1 MSKKSQKTT
10 KKDEKAFYQTA
21 AVSYD
26 LLYLLDEEF
35 HIVDHTIAEEIQKTV
50 KTETNILIGQDFFLH
65 FQCSDKKEVVR
76 ESLEKNNRW
85 KGTAIF
91 EGNTEKEYFVFLSN
105 HPVYEERLLAQCFL
119 LPDVETQR
127 GAAGYDITN
136 FQELFNTI
144 NSFIYIIGKSPGG
157 EEVFYSS
164 SIRNVTGY
172 SPAEIKNFN
181 GKLLYITHKDD
192 VSRILKTYSE
202 FVTMSKERSIELA
215 YRIITRD
222 NEERW
227 VKENIYVLF
236 DRGKNVRKLF
246 GIVTDITENRKNEEE
261 LQEKLEELEKI
272 NYAKD
277 RFINILS
284 HDLRAPFT
292 SILGFA
298 EILLNEKNLGEKERE
313 EYLTYIY
320 DASSSQLQFVNYLLD
335 WSRLRTGS
343 MKPETRRINV
353 QPLLYNCISALTGN
367 AIRKN
372 IEIITNIDDDLYVQG
387 DERLLTQAIINL
399 LNNAIKFSHENSD
412 IEVSAAIFNEK
423 QIEFIVKDSGIG
435 IDVADQAKLFSID
448 KALTKEGTKGEKGT
462 GFGLNLVKEIVD
474 KHGGRIW
481 FYSEPDKGA
490 EFHITIPTPSN
501 SCLIVMADD
510 EERKKLS
517 KLIRLAFP
525 QYDILSSGNGYEA
538 LELVSKNLPHFII
551 TNHDLPLMDGVQLI
565 ESLKPAD
572 GNEFLPAFI
581 VADKLPQRFLEH
593 YKQLGVKDFLKS
605 TMTDEEIIQVI
616 KETLQ

>member
-35 HIVDHTIAEEIQKTV
+35 HIVDHTVAEEIQKTV